1 MGLSSY
7 RFRATPAAAENAPFW
22 RPQESLM
29 KAHVLA
35 AGALAATLALSAV
48 SAEAQAPS
56 RDPAAVKAGTYKV
69 EPYHTQV
76 SFTLSHFGLSEFSGF
91 FSGASGSLTLNPSN
105 PSANKLDVTIPVD
118 SVLTTVPK
126 LTGEL
131 KGDKWFDAAKYPAA
145 EFVSTK
151 VTLAGKASAI
161 INGTLTLHGVTKP
174 IVLKAHLVGA
184 GVNPID
190 KAYTVGFSAT
200 GTIKRSTFGVSTY
213 VPYIGDD
220 VHLTIAGAFELQ
232 Q

>member
-1 MGLSSY
+1 MKTQFFAASALTAALA
-7 RFRATPAAAENAPFW
+7 FAAAP
-22 RPQESLM
+22 
-29 KAHVLA
+29 
-35 AGALAATLALSAV
+35 ALA
-48 SAEAQAPS
+48 QAS
-56 RDPAAVKAGTYKV
+56 HDPAAVKAGTYKV

-76 SFTLSHFGLSEFSGF
+76 AFSLLHFGLTEYSGF
-91 FSGASGSLTLNPSN
+91 FSGASGSLTLDPANP
-105 PSANKLDVTIPVD
+105 AADKLDVTVPVD

-131 KGDKWFDAAKYPAA
+131 KGDKWFDAAKYPTA

-151 VTLAGKASAI
+151 VTLAGRASAI

-174 IVLKAHLVGA
+174 ITLKAHLVGA

-200 GTIKRSTFGVSTY
+200 GTIKRSQFGVSAY

-220 VHLTIAGAFELQ
+220 VRLTIAGAFELSH
-232 Q
+232 

>member
-1 MGLSSY
+1 MKTQIFAASALTAALA
-7 RFRATPAAAENAPFW
+7 FAAAAPG
-22 RPQESLM
+22 
-29 KAHVLA
+29 LA
-35 AGALAATLALSAV
+35 QV
-48 SAEAQAPS
+48 S
-56 RDPAAVKAGTYKV
+56 RDPATVKAGAYKV

-76 SFTLSHFGLSEFSGF
+76 AFSLLHFGLTEYSGF
-91 FSGASGSLTLNPSN
+91 FSGASGALTLDPANPG
-105 PSANKLDVTIPVD
+105 ADKLDVTIPVD

-131 KGDKWFDAAKYPAA
+131 KGEKWFDTAKYPTA

-174 IVLKAHLVGA
+174 ITLKAHLVGA

-190 KAYTVGFSAT
+190 KAYTVGFSAS
-200 GTIKRSTFGVSTY
+200 GTIKRSEFGVSAY

-220 VHLTIAGAFELQ
+220 VRLTIAGAFELKP
-232 Q
+232 

>member
-1 MGLSSY
+1 
-7 RFRATPAAAENAPFW
+7 
-22 RPQESLM
+22 M
-29 KAHVLA
+29 KMLVLA
-35 AGALAATLALSAV
+35 ARALTAAIAFAAV
-48 SAEAQAPS
+48 SAQAQAPAH
-56 RDPAAVKAGTYKV
+56 DPAAVKAGTYKV

-91 FSGASGSLTLNPSN
+91 FSGASGSLKLNPAN
-105 PSANKLDVTIPVD
+105 PAANKLDVTIPVD

-126 LTGEL
+126 LNGEL
-131 KGDKWFDAAKYPAA
+131 KGDKWFDTTKYPTA
-145 EFVSTK
+145 EFTSTK

-161 INGTLTLHGVTKP
+161 ISGTLTLHGVTKP
-174 IVLKAHLVGA
+174 ITLKAHLVGA

-200 GTIKRSTFGVSTY
+200 GTIKRSAFGVSAY

-220 VHLTIAGAFELQ
+220 VHLTIAGVFELQ

>member
-1 MGLSSY
+1 MKTHI
-7 RFRATPAAAENAPFW
+7 FAARALTAAIAFA
-22 RPQESLM
+22 
-29 KAHVLA
+29 
-35 AGALAATLALSAV
+35 AV
-48 SAEAQAPS
+48 SAQAQAPA

-91 FSGASGSLTLNPSN
+91 FSAASGSLKLNPAN
-105 PSANKLDVTIPVD
+105 PAADKLDVTIPVD

-126 LTGEL
+126 LNDEL
-131 KGDKWFDAAKYPAA
+131 KGDKWFDAAKYPTA
-145 EFVSTK
+145 EFTSTK

-161 INGTLTLHGVTKP
+161 ISGTLTLHGVTKP
-174 IVLKAHLVGA
+174 ITLKAHLVGA

-200 GTIKRSTFGVSTY
+200 GTIKRSAFGVSAY
-213 VPYIGDD
+213 VPYVGDD

>member
-1 MGLSSY
+1 MKTHI
-7 RFRATPAAAENAPFW
+7 FAARALTAAIAFA
-22 RPQESLM
+22 
-29 KAHVLA
+29 
-35 AGALAATLALSAV
+35 AV
-48 SAEAQAPS
+48 SAQAQAPA
-56 RDPAAVKAGTYKV
+56 RDPATVKAGTYKV

-91 FSGASGSLTLNPSN
+91 FSGASGSLKLNPAN
-105 PSANKLDVTIPVD
+105 PAADKLDVTIPVD

-126 LTGEL
+126 LNDEL
-131 KGDKWFDAAKYPAA
+131 KGDKWFDAAKYPTA
-145 EFVSTK
+145 EFTLTK

-161 INGTLTLHGVTKP
+161 ISGTLTLHGVTKP
-174 IVLKAHLVGA
+174 ITLKAHLVGA

-200 GTIKRSTFGVSTY
+200 GTIKRSAFGVSAY
-213 VPYIGDD
+213 VPYVGDD

>member
-1 MGLSSY
+1 MKTHLS
-7 RFRATPAAAENAPFW
+7 
-22 RPQESLM
+22 
-29 KAHVLA
+29 A
-35 AGALAATLALSAV
+35 AGALSALALTMV
-48 SAEAQAPS
+48 SAQAQAPS

-76 SFTLSHFGLSEFSGF
+76 SFTLSHFGLTEFSGF
-91 FSGASGSLTLNPSN
+91 FSGASGSLKLDPANPG
-105 PSANKLDVTIPVD
+105 ADKLDVTIPVD

-131 KGDKWFDAAKYPAA
+131 KGDKWFDAAKYPSA
-145 EFVSTK
+145 EFTSMK

-161 INGTLTLHGVTKP
+161 ISGTLTLHGVTKP
-174 IVLKAHLVGA
+174 ITLKAHLVGA

-200 GTIKRSTFGVSTY
+200 GTIKRSAFGVSAY

-220 VHLTIAGAFELQ
+220 VRLTIAGAFELQ

>member
-1 MGLSSY
+1 MKTHI
-7 RFRATPAAAENAPFW
+7 FAARALTAAIAFA
-22 RPQESLM
+22 
-29 KAHVLA
+29 
-35 AGALAATLALSAV
+35 AV
-48 SAEAQAPS
+48 SAQAQAPA

-76 SFTLSHFGLSEFSGF
+76 AFTLSHFGLSEFSGF
-91 FSGASGSLTLNPSN
+91 FSGASGSLKLNPAN
-105 PSANKLDVTIPVD
+105 PAANKLDVTIPID

-131 KGDKWFDAAKYPAA
+131 KGDKWFDAAKYPTA
-145 EFVSTK
+145 EFTSTK

-161 INGTLTLHGVTKP
+161 ISGTLTLHGVTKP

-184 GVNPID
+184 GINPID

-200 GTIKRSTFGVSTY
+200 GTIKRSAFGVSAY